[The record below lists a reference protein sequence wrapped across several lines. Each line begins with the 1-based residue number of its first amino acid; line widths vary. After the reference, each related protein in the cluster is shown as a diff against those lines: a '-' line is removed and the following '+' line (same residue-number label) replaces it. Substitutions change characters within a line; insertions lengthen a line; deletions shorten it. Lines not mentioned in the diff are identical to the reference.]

1 MNDKEEIKDK
11 NIIEEVKNFLINLG
25 FVSNSDPSAQHLI
38 FTKDG
43 ETVVIK
49 NSQH

>member
-1 MNDKEEIKDK
+1 MNDKGEIKDT
-11 NIIEEVKNFLINLG
+11 NTIEKVKNFLIDLG

-38 FTKDG
+38 YTKDG

-49 NSQH
+49 NSEH